1 MKILKIR
8 AAYIFQ
14 QIFSFLSE
22 KRKLKIIKHNSF
34 LMKKLEISTID
45 YKNYFINQK
54 IAKYNY
60 TYIYNF
66 WIHFKNDFKYINE
79 KENDLYNIFL
89 KAMARKDDFYLKLSD
104 KKFNSLIKNLD
115 FKENVK
121 IKIENLD
128 KHSFEG
134 NKLLLI
140 KNNQLTEKIIKKLEE
155 IFDLFSTNKKMSKEE
170 LLEFINIVYEE
181 ENDAI
186 YNLFLMNLDLVGFL
200 QFEDFLNLFYEL
212 LKNNSEDFVW
222 NCLYR
227 LGYNNILEI
236 NEEYDLDYLKNHLN
250 EFEKINPI
258 LFNFLH
264 TIDKKINKMSIG
276 SKVDKIFFEYLNKN
290 QIFQNLK
297 VIEIS
302 FSDFKI
308 FLDLNLVCQNLE
320 ELILHLTED
329 LNDDLNDDFDN
340 INNKENEDLN
350 ENEEKSQTDFGN
362 KMKQLFVIFPNI
374 LCLKII
380 LIKKFDLFEVLKN
393 LINSKVEI
401 LEIFL
406 RQKENINSKFK
417 SNIILPVKNLKING
431 NFEMILPLISYIN
444 FINLERY
451 EINMNVNCIKQEMNY
466 YQNEEINKNDVNI
479 VNEFLSNILNK
490 KTFSLKNLFVL
501 FNSMKSIKNLKINFM
516 GFSFGYNKIKEVNNY
531 FEFKIYDK
539 NKFKEVFVDYD
550 FTIDEKEVSKYKKIN
565 IEGLNKLFQFN
576 IKKENDFLFK
586 YNQIEEIIENKDVNL
601 CDINLSLYQKKYYIK
616 SLKDVRLIYCEDEN
630 QLINFFNISKI
641 QNMINN
647 NEFQNLK
654 YLNLTIDNNQ
664 EFSNEENLS
673 KNRIF
678 YNLSKLIKNSTKLKS
693 LILRLHPYNY
703 EEKVYFILS
712 LIENLNQL
720 KILKISLNC
729 EEPKIRNLNEEI
741 LLEKYPKIKERRY
754 YFKEFNI
761 NDNYIKCIF
770 KIDIKQL
777 NKNVKLL
784 NYSQQDYENI
794 SIIENQN
801 EEMRKLFEIFVNG
814 EKINFC
820 FDYQFG
826 NIGKTNVKIRFK
838 KPLTNLSNIFSNC
851 SSLISLNFSN
861 FNSYYITN
869 MSGMFNR
876 CINLTSL
883 NFSNFNSINVINMR
897 NMFINCSSLISL
909 DLSNFNTQNVIN
921 MSSMFNKCCSLMNLN
936 LSNFNTKNVV
946 NMSYMFYE
954 CISLKSLD
962 LSHFNT
968 EKVNDMSGMF
978 SYCSSLKNLN
988 LSCFNTRNVQDMSY
1002 MFCDCSSLITLNLA
1016 NFNTKNVNDIGSI
1029 FSGLNENC
1037 NVITLDYQLLKELS
1051 NIITN

>member
-1 MKILKIR
+1 
-8 AAYIFQ
+8 
-14 QIFSFLSE
+14 
-22 KRKLKIIKHNSF
+22 
-34 LMKKLEISTID
+34 
-45 YKNYFINQK
+45 
-54 IAKYNY
+54 
-60 TYIYNF
+60 
-66 WIHFKNDFKYINE
+66 
-79 KENDLYNIFL
+79 
-89 KAMARKDDFYLKLSD
+89 
-104 KKFNSLIKNLD
+104 
-115 FKENVK
+115 
-121 IKIENLD
+121 
-128 KHSFEG
+128 
-134 NKLLLI
+134 
-140 KNNQLTEKIIKKLEE
+140 
-155 IFDLFSTNKKMSKEE
+155 
-170 LLEFINIVYEE
+170 
-181 ENDAI
+181 
-186 YNLFLMNLDLVGFL
+186 
-200 QFEDFLNLFYEL
+200 
-212 LKNNSEDFVW
+212 
-222 NCLYR
+222 
-227 LGYNNILEI
+227 
-236 NEEYDLDYLKNHLN
+236 
-250 EFEKINPI
+250 
-258 LFNFLH
+258 
-264 TIDKKINKMSIG
+264 
-276 SKVDKIFFEYLNKN
+276 
-290 QIFQNLK
+290 
-297 VIEIS
+297 
-302 FSDFKI
+302 
-308 FLDLNLVCQNLE
+308 
-320 ELILHLTED
+320 
-329 LNDDLNDDFDN
+329 
-340 INNKENEDLN
+340 
-350 ENEEKSQTDFGN
+350 
-362 KMKQLFVIFPNI
+362 
-374 LCLKII
+374 
-380 LIKKFDLFEVLKN
+380 
-393 LINSKVEI
+393 
-401 LEIFL
+401 
-406 RQKENINSKFK
+406 
-417 SNIILPVKNLKING
+417 
-431 NFEMILPLISYIN
+431 
-444 FINLERY
+444 
-451 EINMNVNCIKQEMNY
+451 
-466 YQNEEINKNDVNI
+466 
-479 VNEFLSNILNK
+479 
-490 KTFSLKNLFVL
+490 
-501 FNSMKSIKNLKINFM
+501 
-516 GFSFGYNKIKEVNNY
+516 
-531 FEFKIYDK
+531 
-539 NKFKEVFVDYD
+539 
-550 FTIDEKEVSKYKKIN
+550 
-565 IEGLNKLFQFN
+565 
-576 IKKENDFLFK
+576 
-586 YNQIEEIIENKDVNL
+586 
-601 CDINLSLYQKKYYIK
+601 
-616 SLKDVRLIYCEDEN
+616 
-630 QLINFFNISKI
+630 
-641 QNMINN
+641 MINN

-720 KILKISLNC
+720 KILKISLNRK
-729 EEPKIRNLNEEI
+729 EPKIRNLNEEI

-770 KIDIKQL
+770 KIDINQL

-814 EKINFC
+814 VKINFC

-826 NIGKTNVKIRFK
+826 NVGKTNVKIRIK

-851 SSLISLNFSN
+851 SYLISLNFSN

-962 LSHFNT
+962 LSNFNT

-1051 NIITN
+1051 NIVTN